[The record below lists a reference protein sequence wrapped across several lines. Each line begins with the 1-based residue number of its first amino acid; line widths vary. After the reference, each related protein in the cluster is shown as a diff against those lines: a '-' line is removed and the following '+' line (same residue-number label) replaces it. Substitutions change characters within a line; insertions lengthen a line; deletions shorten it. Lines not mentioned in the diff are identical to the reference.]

1 MCGRCEAERSTHECD
16 QPVKDDH
23 AFEDFVVARGSALLR
38 TATLL
43 CAGSRHDAED
53 VVQTALEKAYRH
65 WGQVDGDPEPY
76 VRRILVNIIISR
88 ARHWKVLREVHMSQP
103 PELAVS
109 SADDG
114 VVLRHVLIRE
124 LHRLP
129 PRQRAVLVLRYWEDL
144 SEAETA
150 ALLGCSAGTVKSQA
164 SKALARL
171 RKVGFE
177 TAGVG
182 NEH

>member
-1 MCGRCEAERSTHECD
+1 MCRRWKAERSTYED
-16 QPVKDDH
+16 GRTVSDEH

-38 TATLL
+38 TAVLL

-53 VVQTALEKAYRH
+53 AVQTALEKAYRH
-65 WGQVDGDPEPY
+65 WGRVEGDPEPY
-76 VRRILVNIIISR
+76 VRRILVNVIISR
-88 ARHWKVLREVHMSQP
+88 ARRWKVLREVHMAHP
-103 PELAVS
+103 PEPLAS
-109 SADDG
+109 SAEDG
-114 VVLRHVLIRE
+114 VVLRDLLIRE

-144 SEAETA
+144 SELQIAT
-150 ALLGCSAGTVKSQA
+150 LLGCSAGTVKSQA

-171 RKVGFE
+171 RNAGFVS
-177 TAGVG
+177 AGVS